1 MKEQTWLKVDWDDLY
16 QRIRFAAGK
25 VSARKLR
32 LLAASNCRLI
42 WPLIPRRDCKKA
54 VEVAEAFAD
63 GEATKKAM
71 AEISKALRQASRERL
86 AYWQQSA
93 FNACFDAV
101 RERIV
106 ECAFG
111 NPIEVAGAALHRDLP
126 EWDYDEMKEIQLSR
140 LLDVVGPLPFRKTK
154 LQPNWLTD
162 TVTIL
167 ARTMYDSRDFG
178 AMPILADALQDAGCD
193 NDEILLHCR
202 DPKQHHCR
210 GCWVVDL
217 ILGKE

>member
-1 MKEQTWLKVDWDDLY
+1 MKEKTWLKADWDDLY
-16 QRIRFAAGK
+16 ARICFAASK

-42 WPLIPRRDCKKA
+42 WDLIPRRDCKKA

-71 AEISKALRQASRERL
+71 TEMRAELRQIPVQRF
-86 AYWQQSA
+86 AYWQTRA
-93 FNACFDAV
+93 FGACFDVVHDKIASRV
-101 RERIV
+101 
-106 ECAFG
+106 FG
-111 NPIEVAGAALHRDLP
+111 IFVDVAGAALMRKLP
-126 EWDYDEMKEIQLSR
+126 EWDYDEMQEIQLSR

-193 NDEILLHCR
+193 NDEILIHCR